1 MSDPA
6 IRNGR
11 CTSIPAVRCAQ
22 IPVITRRRRECV
34 QRSGSSDAP
43 LPIDVVV
50 GVAVLGGA
58 VRADIV
64 LPDLLV
70 ALASCERRRDFS
82 RPCGARFTDLTTKIA
97 GTNDADDPNG
107 RMKAAR
113 DAMNKMVESQFEIR
127 SS

>member
-1 MSDPA
+1 MSDA
-6 IRNGR
+6 GIRNR
-11 CTSIPAVRCAQ
+11 PSTLTPAVRCAQ

-70 ALASCERRRDFS
+70 ALASCERDFS
-82 RPCGARFTDLTTKIA
+82 RPCGARFTDLTSKTA
-97 GTNDADDPNG
+97 GTNDGDDPNG

-113 DAMNKMVESQFEIR
+113 DAMNKTVESQSEIR

>member
-1 MSDPA
+1 MSDA
-6 IRNGR
+6 GIRNR
-11 CTSIPAVRCAQ
+11 PSTLTPAVRCAQ

-43 LPIDVVV
+43 LPTDVVV

-70 ALASCERRRDFS
+70 ALASRERRRDFS
-82 RPCGARFTDLTTKIA
+82 RLCGARFTDLTSNTA
-97 GTNDADDPNG
+97 GD
-107 RMKAAR
+107 
-113 DAMNKMVESQFEIR
+113 Q
-127 SS
+127 